1 VARQTAGE
9 YRGALRG
16 DFLKLVRCNGRAL
29 QVYEISEP
37 VFEMVAQRGPI
48 KLHGSFVVEDDVA
61 RQCADS
67 KTVDGGL
74 RFC

>member
-1 VARQTAGE
+1 M
-9 YRGALRG
+9 
-16 DFLKLVRCNGRAL
+16 KLVRCNGRAL

-61 RQCADS
+61 RQCATA
-67 KTVDGGL
+67 KP
-74 RFC
+74 